1 MSCWQA
7 LAKGVDMF
15 EDRERGY
22 EAKWAHDEE
31 MLFRIM
37 AKRDASLAAW
47 AAGLM
52 HFSAGETADY
62 VQSVINS
69 GLARKK
75 PDPVLAKISADF
87 ASHGVACTDVILSDQ
102 ATSLFEQAKAAM
114 LHERK
119 PS

>member
-1 MSCWQA
+1 
-7 LAKGVDMF
+7 MF

-52 HFSAGETADY
+52 HLSAGETADY

-75 PDPVLAKISADF
+75 PDPVLAKIRADF
-87 ASHGVACTDVILSDQ
+87 VTHGVACTDVTLSDQ
-102 ATSLFEQAKAAM
+102 ATNLFEQAKAAM

>member
-1 MSCWQA
+1 MSCWQV
-7 LAKGVDMF
+7 LAKGIEMF

-31 MLFRIM
+31 MQFRIM
-37 AKRDASLAAW
+37 AKRDAGLAAW
-47 AAGLM
+47 AADLM

-75 PDPVLAKISADF
+75 PDPVLEKIRADF
-87 ASHGVACTDVILSDQ
+87 AAHGVACTDATLSGQ

-114 LHERK
+114 L
-119 PS
+119 